1 MPSPAS
7 NEINRGIKERFF
19 IAIQALIDRKLIRGR
34 QTYCRLYD
42 IDKRN
47 FYEQQR
53 NLTAAQLKLYWL
65 VPMVKVY
72 GISAHWLLTGAGR
85 MFEPVAQRKQR
96 ESYYDKETGLP
107 NGEKTATGEQ

>member
-7 NEINRGIKERFF
+7 LEINRSIKERFYT
-19 IAIQALIDRKLIRGR
+19 AIKALIEQKKLKGR

-47 FYEQQR
+47 FYSQEK
-53 NLTAAQLKLYWL
+53 NLLEANLKLYWL
-65 VPMVKVY
+65 VPLVTEY

-85 MFEPVAQRKQR
+85 MFEPIAQRKQR
-96 ESYYDKETGLP
+96 QGKYDKETGLP
-107 NGEKTATGEQ
+107 ITGEQ

>member
-7 NEINRGIKERFF
+7 IEINRGIKERFYK
-19 IAIQALIDRKLIRGR
+19 AIVALIERKALKGR

-47 FYEQQR
+47 FY
-53 NLTAAQLKLYWL
+53 AQEKDLQDAKLKLYWL
-65 VPMVKVY
+65 VPLVTVY

-85 MFEPVAQRKQR
+85 MFEPIAQRKQR
-96 ESYYDKETGLP
+96 QSAYDKETGLP
-107 NGEKTATGEQ
+107 TTGEQQN